1 MEVVGGLMTM
11 FSMVFF
17 FLAVIWFITPF
28 VIFAIKGKVDRT
40 HQLVEQLERRI
51 ADLERRIPAPG
62 NEHVLHA
69 TINPPSA
76 SDGAEPS
83 APTADHS

>member
-1 MEVVGGLMTM
+1 
-11 FSMVFF
+11 MVFF

-51 ADLERRIPAPG
+51 ADLERRIPVVSNEQTLHTAVSAPPAP
-62 NEHVLHA
+62 VV
-69 TINPPSA
+69 
-76 SDGAEPS
+76 AEPPDP
-83 APTADHS
+83 AADHS

>member
-1 MEVVGGLMTM
+1 MEVFGGLMTM

-40 HQLVEQLERRI
+40 HYLVEQLERRI
-51 ADLERRIPAPG
+51 ADLERRLPAPG
-62 NEHVLHA
+62 QVTPAA
-69 TINPPSA
+69 TVETAALPD
-76 SDGAEPS
+76 DGAGCS
-83 APTADHS
+83 